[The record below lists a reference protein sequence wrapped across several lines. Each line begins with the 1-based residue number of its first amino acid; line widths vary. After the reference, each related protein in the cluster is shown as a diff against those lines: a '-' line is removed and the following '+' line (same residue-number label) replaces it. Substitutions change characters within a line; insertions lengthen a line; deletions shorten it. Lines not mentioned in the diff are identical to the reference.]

1 MTTVISVLTTSKI
14 GIWNIPARGQGFINN
29 HYAAINNYKI
39 GFVYQECLL
48 YNNFYTLQSII
59 RKNKKKTIIIFCSTS
74 QLPTQEIARR
84 NFIKFFKKYEMHFSL
99 ELKKGKGVKFLSKIF
114 IELNQFSNKKNIKID
129 NTNTYKGLFKK
140 YKNKI
145 V

>member
-14 GIWNIPARGQGFINN
+14 GIWNMPARGQGFINN
-29 HYAAINNYKI
+29 HYAKINNYKI
-39 GFVYQECLL
+39 SSVYQEYLL
-48 YNNFYTLQSII
+48 YNNFYMLQSII
-59 RKNKKKTIIIFCSTS
+59 KKNKKKTIIIFCSAS
-74 QLPTQEIARR
+74 QLPTQRITRR
-84 NFIKFFKKYEMHFSL
+84 NFIKFFKNYEIHLSL

-114 IELNQFSNKKNIKID
+114 NELDQFSNKKNINID
-129 NTNTYKGLFKK
+129 NTNTYKGLFNK

>member
-14 GIWNIPARGQGFINN
+14 GIWIIPARGQGFINN
-29 HYAAINNYKI
+29 HYAKINNYKI
-39 GFVYQECLL
+39 SSVYQECLL
-48 YNNFYTLQSII
+48 YNNFYMLQSII
-59 RKNKKKTIIIFCSTS
+59 KKKTIIIFCSTS
-74 QLPTQEIARR
+74 QLPTRRITRR
-84 NFIKFFKKYEMHFSL
+84 NFIKFFKNYEIHFSL

-114 IELNQFSNKKNIKID
+114 NELDQFSNKKNINID
-129 NTNTYKGLFKK
+129 NTNTYKGLFNK